1 MASPKW
7 KVYLIVFPTVTPAKA
22 GVQGNKRALA
32 SLDPGFRR
40 DDEEKREARTPADSL
55 QKQAGRRRRYRMT
68 SSCSGGE
75 AEEGR

>member
-55 QKQAGRRRRYRMT
+55 QKQAGPPELSAAAAVASPVRI
-68 SSCSGGE
+68 G
-75 AEEGR
+75 